1 MEKKLTLVPASR
13 KKRIRANLID
23 MVVFLAIVLTVVSLN
38 LGIIDRLS
46 IVGAYFFILFPFLLF
61 LGGSIGHRIMNLHVR
76 QNKDYTKNISIQGAY
91 LRVFFLITSAFVGIF
106 NFYRKDKFLFENLS
120 NTVTLEIDYNSSDN
134 SFKDNQNRKSR
145 IYFAI
150 AAILYLLWVIW
161 VGSFW
166 LLLGLPIIFDIYV
179 TKKVNWTPWKKRN
192 QKNHT
197 VVEWIDA
204 LIFAVVAVTL
214 INIFFFQNYKIPT
227 GSMEKT
233 LLIGDHLYVSKLK
246 YGPKIPNT
254 PIAFPFT
261 QNILPFTTSTK
272 SYINWPN
279 WGYKRLLGFSK
290 IKNDDIVV
298 FNFPEGDTVAM
309 ENTAAPYYSIV
320 RETAR
325 QLKMMDQRGGNKL
338 KSEKEYYALGRQEVW
353 NRSKIIVHP
362 VDRRDNYIK
371 RCVAIAGDTLR
382 IIASQVYI
390 NGKPEMHFED
400 MQFVYRITTDGSGIN
415 PEVFEKLG
423 VYNDPKTQDDVTD
436 YQNGVYDIPL
446 TEKAAQALRQNVK
459 VKSVEKLVNPYP
471 ETDLFPHS
479 PNYPWK
485 LDDFGPLWIPK
496 KGVTIKININNL
508 CLYDRIINAYEGNKL
523 EVKDSIIYINDK
535 PATTYTFK
543 MDYYWMMGDNRHKSS
558 DCRYWGFVP
567 EDHIVGSPR
576 FIWLSL
582 DPTKSFPAN
591 IRWKRM
597 FTSATR

>member
-1 MEKKLTLVPASR
+1 MKFIKNKYV
-13 KKRIRANLID
+13 K
-23 MVVFLAIVLTVVSLN
+23 F
-38 LGIIDRLS
+38 GIA
-46 IVGAYFFILFPFLLF
+46 G
-61 LGGSIGHRIMNLHVR
+61 
-76 QNKDYTKNISIQGAY
+76 T
-91 LRVFFLITSAFVGIF
+91 
-106 NFYRKDKFLFENLS
+106 
-120 NTVTLEIDYNSSDN
+120 
-134 SFKDNQNRKSR
+134 
-145 IYFAI
+145 
-150 AAILYLLWVIW
+150 LYLLWVIW

-166 LLLGLPIIFDIYV
+166 LLLGLPVIFDIYV

-192 QKNHT
+192 QKNST

-261 QNILPFTTSTK
+261 QNTLPFTTSTK

-279 WGYKRLLGFSK
+279 WGYKRLKGFST

-298 FNFPEGDTVAM
+298 FNFPEGDTVAL
-309 ENTAAPYYSIV
+309 ENTAASYYAIV
-320 RETAR
+320 REAAR
-325 QLKMMDQRGGNKL
+325 ELKIMDQRAGNKL
-338 KSEKEYYALGRQEVW
+338 KSDKEYYALGREEVW
-353 NRSKIIVHP
+353 GRSKILVHP

-371 RCVAIAGDTLR
+371 RCVAIPGDTLK
-382 IIASQVYI
+382 IVDGQVYI
-390 NGKPEMHFED
+390 NGKPERHFED
-400 MQFVYRITTDGSGIN
+400 MQFHYTVKTGGLTIN
-415 PEVFEKLG
+415 PEVFDKLG
-423 VYNDPKTQDDVTD
+423 IYNSNKPEEQNDVRRYD
-436 YQNGVYDIPL
+436 NGDYDIAL
-446 TEKAAQALRQNVK
+446 TEKAVQVLKANTNVK
-459 VKSVEKLVNPYP
+459 SIERVRNADPYA
-471 ETDLFPHS
+471 DIFPHS
-479 PNYPWK
+479 PKYPWQQ
-485 LDDFGPLWIPK
+485 DDFGPLWIPK
-496 KGVTIKININNL
+496 KGITVKINIDNL
-508 CLYDRIINAYEGNKL
+508 CLYERIINAYEGNKL
-523 EVKDSIIYINDK
+523 EIKDSTIYINDK

-543 MDYYWMMGDNRHKSS
+543 MDYYWMMGDNRHGSS

-582 DPTKSFPAN
+582 DPNKSFPAN